1 MRPSRPCATL
11 RYCYD
16 QVSDTRARK
25 SRKHRQCLTVEAGRL
40 LQEDVEAPRAGVRVL
55 VAALERPHEALLAAV
70 LVRVDKVR
78 GWRSCD
84 RRGAAHDG
92 VAAAAAGHAAED
104 DRPAELLL
112 LERDQQWVGVDCGR
126 ADLAHHSVPGRQR
139 PPLDGVGDLVGDVLV
154 ADRGAEAGRCLA
166 HGQPSNLLSVAVAA
180 IPCDGLFAAARLVV
194 HAVLLLD
201 EEGGL
206 VGRDAVAGLAQLR
219 RVPAVVRRNVR
230 EEPRGRG
237 EGLAE
242 LHRRGLVRDA
252 FVRQPGLVL
261 DVAERA
267 LAEDH
272 GQPANSLDAV
282 HVLADLLDVVV
293 DTLAVAVVLM
303 GGSVGVELG
312 GHARLF
318 QHDLETVLVH
328 GLLARLDEMGIVR
341 RLCAAA
347 FLSFFE
353 RRRKGSGCTYGRAS

>member
-1 MRPSRPCATL
+1 M
-11 RYCYD
+11 
-16 QVSDTRARK
+16 
-25 SRKHRQCLTVEAGRL
+25 
-40 LQEDVEAPRAGVRVL
+40 
-55 VAALERPHEALLAAV
+55 
-70 LVRVDKVR
+70 
-78 GWRSCD
+78 
-84 RRGAAHDG
+84 
-92 VAAAAAGHAAED
+92 
-104 DRPAELLL
+104 
-112 LERDQQWVGVDCGR
+112 
-126 ADLAHHSVPGRQR
+126 
-139 PPLDGVGDLVGDVLV
+139 
-154 ADRGAEAGRCLA
+154 
-166 HGQPSNLLSVAVAA
+166 AA

-206 VGRDAVAGLAQLR
+206 VSRDAVAGLAQLR

-242 LHRRGLVRDA
+242 LHRRGLVRHA
-252 FVRQPGLVL
+252 FVRQPGLIL
-261 DVAERA
+261 DVAQRA

-272 GQPANSLDAV
+272 GQPADRLDAV

-312 GHARLF
+312 GHASLF

-328 GLLARLDEMGIVR
+328 GLLPRLDEMGIVR

-347 FLSFFE
+347 SGFAK
-353 RRRKGSGCTYGRAS
+353 RRKGSGCTYGRAS